1 MDRCVDAR
9 LGVKVLSYD
18 LLEGSEKEEVDAHLR
33 ACAACR
39 DLVDQTFGDEGAL
52 RELDWRVFQLRRR
65 QKVPAHAWIVR
76 RLMDLWVPFLILALG
91 AAALW
96 LYLARRGPEP
106 ERVVVLRLATLR
118 EGTLDSLAAMPM
130 PQVSAAPTSIV
141 LQADRDAIV
150 LVYEAGDGRMRRL
163 VPGAEAAIPELPG
176 ATPHELALPELQ
188 TAGARLLLVLA
199 PTSSPRSLQDW
210 DRAVLEYLGGS
221 PEDGSERRGWPQG
234 TAPTLRWL
242 R

>member
-1 MDRCVDAR
+1 MDRCVEPR

-18 LLEGSEKEEVDAHLR
+18 LLAGDEREEVDAHLR

-65 QKVPAHAWIVR
+65 QDVPAHVWIGR
-76 RLMDLWVPFLILALG
+76 RLMDLWVPFLLLVL
-91 AAALW
+91 AAAGVG
-96 LYLARRGPEP
+96 LYLARRGPDP
-106 ERVVVLRLATLR
+106 EQVHLLRLATLR
-118 EGTLDSLAAMPM
+118 TGVLDSLAAVPV
-130 PQVSAAPTSIV
+130 PRLSGAPTSVV
-141 LQADRDAIV
+141 LQADRDAIAM
-150 LVYEAGDGRMRRL
+150 VYEAVGGGMRRL
-163 VPGAEAAIPELPG
+163 IPGGDTAIPEL
-176 ATPHELALPELQ
+176 AAAASHELALPEPE

-199 PTSSPRSLQDW
+199 PASAPRALADW
-210 DRAVLEYLGGS
+210 DRAVLEYLGGE
-221 PEDGSERRGWPQG
+221 PEADGRRGWPQG